1 MIGTVISH
9 YKILEKFGAGGMGV
23 VYKAED
29 TKLKRTVALKFLP
42 PELTRDPEAKA
53 RFIHEAQ
60 AASIL
65 QHHNI
70 CTIHDIEETADCQ
83 LFIVMDFYD
92 GVTLKNKI
100 GEGLLTLEEALHIA
114 IQIAE
119 GLAKA
124 HEKGIVHRDIKPAN
138 ILITSDG
145 IVKILDF
152 GLAKL
157 TGKSVLTKTGTT
169 VGTVAYMSPEQA
181 QGVKIDH
188 RSDIWSLGVVLY
200 EMITGQQPFHS
211 EYELGLIY
219 AIINENP
226 ELIHKVRPGTTP
238 ELSGIVCQ
246 ALAKKV
252 DHRYQSIKDFQEDL
266 KAVAAGMQ
274 PIKVKRLSWRTIRRV
289 RPVYS
294 LSAVLFIILS
304 LLIVL
309 NSDRLQE
316 WFLGRMSQ
324 VKPAI
329 RLAVLPFVNLS
340 GDSDQE
346 FLSDGLT
353 QELITQ
359 LGHLHPEGL
368 SVIAQTSVMRYKKM
382 AIPIEQIGR
391 ELGVNYLLEGSVRQE
406 ANRIR
411 VAAELVK
418 VSDQTQI
425 WSDTYE
431 RDLSAILAVQEQVS
445 QSVAK
450 ALAVKLLPAG
460 QIASRTIDPNL
471 YETYLKGMFYVSQ
484 NNPDSFEKGMRYL
497 HQAVEIN
504 PAEPLGYIGLAQGY
518 VTMAHGGAD
527 EIDYYQRARAAAEQA
542 LKLDPN
548 AAEAVGA
555 LAEVALYYEW
565 DWRKAEELFQHSL
578 ELNPSLAMTHYH
590 YAWYLALFNRL
601 DEAIAEHKLAR
612 DLDPLRALHTGWL
625 GQLYN
630 YAGRY
635 DEAIIEAK
643 KALELNPNFWPS
655 YQVMRIAYFRKGMHG
670 EAIAAAKSLVEINP
684 LRGNPSLVAA
694 YAAAGQ
700 REQALAIVPKMEE
713 DKTTSTAVAYLVL
726 GNKERALQVLES
738 CYEAHRSTLPW
749 VLVHG
754 NEFESLRSDPRF
766 QDLLRRMRL
775 PLDEN
780 K

>member
-9 YKILEKFGAGGMGV
+9 YKILEQLGTGGMGV
-23 VYKAED
+23 VYRAED
-29 TKLKRTVALKFLP
+29 TKLKRAVALKFMP

-70 CTIHDIEETADCQ
+70 CTIHDIEETADGQ

-92 GVTLKNKI
+92 GVTLKQKI
-100 GEGLLTLEEALHIA
+100 SDGLLTEEEAVHIA

-119 GLAKA
+119 GLTKA
-124 HEKGIVHRDIKPAN
+124 HEKGIIHRDIKPAN
-138 ILITSDG
+138 ILIPGDG
-145 IVKILDF
+145 IIKILDF

-157 TGKSVLTKTGTT
+157 TGKSVITKTGTT
-169 VGTVAYMSPEQA
+169 VGTVAYMSPEQT
-181 QGVKIDH
+181 QGVKIDY

-219 AIINENP
+219 AIINEDP
-226 ELIHKVRPGTTP
+226 EPLHKVHPGTTP
-238 ELSGIVCQ
+238 ELSGIVSQ

-252 DHRYQSIKDFQEDL
+252 DHRYQSIRDFQEDL
-266 KAVAAGMQ
+266 EAVAAGMQ
-274 PIKVKRLSWRTIRRV
+274 PLKVKRLSWRTIRRV
-289 RPVYS
+289 KPVYS
-294 LSAVLFIILS
+294 ISAILFIILS
-304 LLIVL
+304 LIIVI
-309 NSDRLQE
+309 NSGRLRE
-316 WFLGRMSQ
+316 WFLESTGQ

-329 RLAVLPFVNLS
+329 RLAVLPFANLS

-359 LGHLHPEGL
+359 LGRLHPKGL
-368 SVIAQTSVMRYKKM
+368 SVIGRTSVMRYKKTET
-382 AIPIEQIGR
+382 PIEQIGR
-391 ELGVNYLLEGSVRQE
+391 ELGVNYLLEGSIRQE

-450 ALAVKLLPAG
+450 ALAFKLLPAG
-460 QIASRTIDPNL
+460 QTASRTIDPKL
-471 YETYLKGMFYVSQ
+471 YEAYLMGMFYVSQ
-484 NNPDSFEKGMRYL
+484 NNLKSFEKGLRYL

-518 VTMAHGGAD
+518 VTIGHGGAD
-527 EIDYYQRARAAAEQA
+527 EIDCYQRARAAAEQA
-542 LKLDPN
+542 LKLDPHT
-548 AAEAVGA
+548 AEAVGA

-565 DWRKAEELFQHSL
+565 DWKKAGELFQHSL

-590 YAWYLALFNRL
+590 YAWYLALFDRL

-612 DLDPLRALHTGWL
+612 ELDPLRALHTGWL

-635 DEAIIEAK
+635 EEAIIEAK
-643 KALELNPNFWPS
+643 KDSGAKPRLLAKLPS
-655 YQVMRIAYFRKGMHG
+655 NANCLFQKRNA
-670 EAIAAAKSLVEINP
+670 
-684 LRGNPSLVAA
+684 RG
-694 YAAAGQ
+694 G
-700 REQALAIVPKMEE
+700 
-713 DKTTSTAVAYLVL
+713 
-726 GNKERALQVLES
+726 
-738 CYEAHRSTLPW
+738 HRC
-749 VLVHG
+749 G
-754 NEFESLRSDPRF
+754 
-766 QDLLRRMRL
+766 
-775 PLDEN
+775 
-780 K
+780 

>member
-1 MIGTVISH
+1 MIGKTISH
-9 YKILEKFGAGGMGV
+9 YKILEKLGAGGMGV

-42 PELTRDPEAKA
+42 PELTRDPEAKT

-65 QHHNI
+65 QHQNI
-70 CTIHDIEETADCQ
+70 CTIHDIEETADGQ
-83 LFIVMDFYD
+83 MFIVMDFYD
-92 GVTLKNKI
+92 GVTLKHKI
-100 GEGLLTLEEALHIA
+100 GDGLLTVEEAVHIA
-114 IQIAE
+114 IQISE

-124 HEKGIVHRDIKPAN
+124 HEKGIIHRDIKPAN
-138 ILITSDG
+138 ILITTDG

-181 QGVKIDH
+181 QGIKIDQ
-188 RSDIWSLGVVLY
+188 RSDIWSLGAVLY

-219 AIINENP
+219 AIINEDP
-226 ELIHKVRPGTTP
+226 EPLQKVRSGITP
-238 ELSGIVCQ
+238 ELAGIISQ

-252 DHRYQSIKDFQEDL
+252 DHRYQSIRDFQEDL
-266 KAVAAGMQ
+266 EAVTAGMQ
-274 PIKVKRLSWRTIRRV
+274 PLKVKRLSWRTIRRV
-289 RPVYS
+289 RPIYS

-304 LLIVL
+304 LLLVL
-309 NSDRLQE
+309 NSGSLRE
-316 WFLGRMSQ
+316 WFFGKMSQ

-329 RLAVLPFVNLS
+329 RLAVLPFANLS

-359 LGHLHPEGL
+359 LGRLYPKGL
-368 SVIAQTSVMRYKKM
+368 SVIARTSIMQYKKTE
-382 AIPIEQIGR
+382 IPIERIGQ
-391 ELGVNYLLEGSVRQE
+391 ELGVNYLLEGSVRRD

-411 VAAELVK
+411 ITAELVK

-425 WSDTYE
+425 WADTYE
-431 RDLSAILAVQEQVS
+431 RDVSAILAVQEQVS

-450 ALAVKLLPAG
+450 VLAFKLLPTG
-460 QIASRTIDPNL
+460 QTASRTIDPKL
-471 YETYLKGMFYVSQ
+471 YESYLKGMFYVSQ
-484 NNPDSFEKGMRYL
+484 NNPESFEKGIRYL
-497 HQAVEIN
+497 HQAVEID

-518 VTMAHGGAD
+518 VTIGHGGAD
-527 EIDYYQRARAAAEQA
+527 EIDCYLRARAAAEQA
-542 LKLDPN
+542 LKLDPH
-548 AAEAVGA
+548 AAEAMGA

-565 DWRKAEELFQHSL
+565 DWKKAEELFHRSL

-590 YAWYLALFNRL
+590 YAWYLALFDRL
-601 DEAIAEHKLAR
+601 DEAIVEHKHAR
-612 DLDPLRALHTGWL
+612 ELDPLRALHTGWL

-643 KALELNPNFWPS
+643 KALEINPNFWPS
-655 YQVMRIAYFRKGMHG
+655 YLVMRIAYSRKGMHE
-670 EAIAAAKSLVEINP
+670 EAIAAAKNLVEINP
-684 LRGNPSLVAA
+684 LRGNPSLVTA
-694 YAAAGQ
+694 YAEAGQ
-700 REQALAIVPKMEE
+700 REQALVIASKMEE
-713 DKTTSTAVAYLVL
+713 DKTNSTAVAYQTL
-726 GNKERALQVLES
+726 GDKERALQVLES
-738 CYEAHRSTLPW
+738 CYEAHWSTLPW
-749 VLVHG
+749 MRVHG
-754 NEFESLRSDPRF
+754 NEFDPLRNDPRF
-766 QDLLRRMRL
+766 QDLLRRMGL